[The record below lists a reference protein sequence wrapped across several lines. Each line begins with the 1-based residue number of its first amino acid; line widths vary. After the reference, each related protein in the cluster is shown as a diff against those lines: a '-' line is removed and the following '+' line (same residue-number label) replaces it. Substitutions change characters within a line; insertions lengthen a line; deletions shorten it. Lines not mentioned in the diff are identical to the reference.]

1 MSRVRFSPAPPS
13 RARTPLT
20 TWAIGRLLVVATIT
34 GLLWG
39 VVEGALYPSEGG
51 PRIPLS
57 TYWSL
62 LVVGLVTTSLG
73 LAMLLDR
80 QPLRA
85 FLMTLTF
92 LPLALVIQD
101 SVSLLL
107 QGKTPMEATWYAAVL
122 GDGPHTRHDPFFGLP
137 GGYWMLLVLSF
148 GCLGLLVAGERRAQR
163 RLGAE
168 PTQPAAGP

>member
-1 MSRVRFSPAPPS
+1 
-13 RARTPLT
+13 
-20 TWAIGRLLVVATIT
+20 VVAALT
-34 GLLWG
+34 GVLWG
-39 VVEGALYPSEGG
+39 LVEGALYPSEGG

-80 QPLRA
+80 QPVRA

-92 LPLALVIQD
+92 LPIALVVQD
-101 SVSLLL
+101 CVSLLL
-107 QGKTPMEATWYAAVL
+107 QGKTPQEATWYAAAL
-122 GDGPHTRHDPFFGLP
+122 GDGPHTRHDPLLGLP

-148 GCLGLLVAGERRAQR
+148 ACLGLLVVADRASERRRVAQDR
-163 RLGAE
+163 R
-168 PTQPAAGP
+168 PMAGP